1 MDQSCTIHGGHG
13 SGAIYTSFTA
23 TGSSY
28 ALNYVDTLVG
38 AINGI
43 LANGGNTD
51 PIGPDS
57 VNSYFPGNQVAGA
70 VPIYQLIPDSV
81 PVSEQTFDIAT
92 AGYVIDTIGGA
103 VVVNTDSAGG
113 DSILVVG
120 NTMQTTVN
128 AAGSDNLIVFIDG
141 NNVYNGSA
149 TSSGDTVV
157 GGTGNDT
164 INTGAGNTTVNAG
177 DGHDMIYLNDTGAGA
192 YNDSAFL
199 DTGHDSVIA
208 SGTGDY
214 VVATTEGETVTAG
227 SGEAATSNL
236 TVLLLPNSDGTASGF
251 DSITGGA
258 GYLTVTD
265 SSSDNTINGGSGGLS
280 FIGGI
285 GVTAT
290 INTGNGTAL
299 IFGNTGD
306 NITLNT
312 GAGDTGVAAFVAGA
326 GNETLNG
333 AAATSN
339 MILFGASQADSAS
352 ANDSLV
358 GGAGNDTLVA
368 GAGTEFLTGGAGN
381 NTFLVDF
388 YGSENANITISDFL
402 AGNDSVAFGNYSQ
415 DQVQAA
421 LSGGQDVNGNFV
433 VTFTDS
439 STSVTFTGVTS
450 ASQITGHII
459 TF

>member
-1 MDQSCTIHGGHG
+1 MDLSCTISGG
-13 SGAIYTSFTA
+13 SGAGKINVSFTA
-23 TGSSY
+23 VGSSY
-28 ALNYVDTLVG
+28 SLSYVDTLVG
-38 AINGI
+38 AIDNI

-57 VNSYFPGNQVAGA
+57 VNNFFPENQLAG
-70 VPIYQLIPDSV
+70 VEPIYKLVPDSI
-81 PVSEQTFDIAT
+81 PVGSQTFDIAT

-103 VVVNTDSAGG
+103 TVINTDSAGG

-120 NTMQTTVN
+120 ISNSATVN

-177 DGHDMIYLNDTGAGA
+177 DGYDLIYLNDTGAGA

-199 DTGHDSVIA
+199 DTGRDSVVA

-214 VVATTEGETVTAG
+214 VLATTEYETVTG
-227 SGEAATSNL
+227 GPGETSASNL
-236 TVLLLPNSDGTASGF
+236 TVVLLPNSDGTANGY

-258 GYLTVTD
+258 GYLTVLD
-265 SSSDNTINGGSGGLS
+265 SSSDNTVNGGAGGLT
-280 FIGGI
+280 FIGGVGI
-285 GVTAT
+285 TAT
-290 INTGNGTAL
+290 INAGNSTAL
-299 IFGNTGD
+299 IFGNSGD
-306 NITLNT
+306 NLTLGT
-312 GAGDTGVAAFVAGA
+312 VAGDTGGALFAAGA

-333 AAATSN
+333 AASTGNLA
-339 MILFGASQADSAS
+339 LYGASQADSAS
-352 ANDSLV
+352 AYDSLV

-368 GAGTEFLTGGAGN
+368 GSGTEFLTGGAGS

-402 AGNDSVAFGNYSQ
+402 AGNDSVAFGHYSQ
-415 DQVQAA
+415 ADVQAA
-421 LSGGQDVNGNFV
+421 LAAGQDVGGNFV
-433 VTFTDS
+433 VTFTES
-439 STSVTFTGVTS
+439 STTVTFTGVTS
-450 ASQITGHII
+450 ASQLTGHII

>member
-1 MDQSCTIHGGHG
+1 MDQSYTIHGGSG
-13 SGAIYTSFTA
+13 SGTIYQAFTA
-23 TGSSY
+23 IGSSY
-28 ALNYVDTLVG
+28 ALSYVDTLVG
-38 AINGI
+38 AIDNI

-51 PIGPDS
+51 TIGPNS
-57 VNSYFPGNQVAGA
+57 INSYFPGNQLA
-70 VPIYQLIPDSV
+70 VTEPIYQLVPDTTQVAS
-81 PVSEQTFDIAT
+81 QTFDIST
-92 AGYVIDTIGGA
+92 TGYVIDTIGGA

-120 NTMQTTVN
+120 INMATTVN
-128 AAGSDNLIVFIDG
+128 ASGSDNLVVFIDG
-141 NNVYNGSA
+141 NNDYNGTA
-149 TSSGDTVV
+149 TSFGDTVV
-157 GGTGNDT
+157 GGSGNDT
-164 INTGAGNTTVNAG
+164 INTGEGNTTVNAG
-177 DGHDMIYLNDTGAGA
+177 DGYDMIYLNDTGAGA

-214 VVATTEGETVTAG
+214 VLATTEGETVTAG
-227 SGEAATSNL
+227 SGETSGSNL
-236 TVLLLPNSDGTASGF
+236 TVVLLPNSDGTANGY

-258 GYLTVTD
+258 GHLTVLD
-265 SSSDNTINGGSGGLS
+265 SSSDNTIYGGTGGLT
-280 FIGGI
+280 FIGGPGI
-285 GVTAT
+285 TAT

-299 IFGNTGD
+299 IFGNSAD
-306 NITLNT
+306 DYTLGT

-333 AAATSN
+333 AASTSN
-339 MILFGASQADSAS
+339 MILFGAAQADGAT
-352 ANDSLV
+352 AFDLLV

-368 GAGTEFLTGGAGN
+368 GSGTEFLTGGAGS

-402 AGNDSVAFGNYSQ
+402 AGNDSVAFGHYSQ
-415 DQVQAA
+415 ADVQAA
-421 LSGGQDVNGNFV
+421 LSAGQDVGGNFV

-439 STSVTFTGVTS
+439 STTLTFTGVTS
-450 ASQITGHII
+450 ASQLTGHII